1 MEEYLCAPVKVYS
14 RYGEHISAPLGLDT
28 SSRHLEVN
36 KWQHF
41 PSVARIVLIIMKDGT
56 NAIFKVIWD
65 GTPLEY
71 ARVDLKSA
79 DSTIQFSA
87 KSPSISCKYML
98 TPRLMKRFQVGF
110 NCESEFMKACS
121 LIANLGVKVK
131 QARPTPSENSR
142 LVLPHCL
149 PLFGGQ
155 VPTQT
160 PLQSTFSQTSMQD
173 YSFSQSQWAHEV
185 PGRPEVLSLT
195 GRPLQKPS
203 TQVIE
208 FMRAEDSFLKP
219 NVITSSTTKA
229 FNPDTI
235 PETTANIPIL
245 PKVNENTTNTPINP
259 TMNES
264 TPSLIAVQPASNS
277 STTEKSSVPSSKQ
290 MNQHQLSMYSLNS
303 KSYTSVEERPPN
315 VDAQLKACSLGAK
328 EILDGAS
335 RNVEGQRVPKQS
347 DSTVS
352 SLESAVTPHVSKAIE
367 LASPE
372 KLDVPK
378 KLHNDE
384 NKHANFTELKISK
397 KLIAQ
402 KLKDKK
408 FMKWVS
414 KVEAV
419 LQELANSE

>member
-14 RYGEHISAPLGLDT
+14 RYGEHILAPLGLDT
-28 SSRHLEVN
+28 PSRHLEVN

-41 PSVARIVLIIMKDGT
+41 PSVARIALIIMKDGT
-56 NAIFKVIWD
+56 NVIFKVVWD
-65 GTPLEY
+65 GALLEY
-71 ARVDLKSA
+71 ARVDLKST
-79 DSTIQFSA
+79 DSIIQFSA

-98 TPRLMKRFQVGF
+98 APRLMKRFQVTF

-121 LIANLGVKVK
+121 LIASLGVKVK

-142 LVLPHCL
+142 LVPSHCL

-155 VPTQT
+155 APTQT

-173 YSFSQSQWAHEV
+173 YNFSQSQWAHEV
-185 PGRPEVLSLT
+185 PARPDVLSLA
-195 GRPLQKPS
+195 GRSLQKPS

-229 FNPDTI
+229 SNPEAI

-245 PKVNENTTNTPINP
+245 PTVNENTTNTPIHP
-259 TMNES
+259 TVNER
-264 TPSLIAVQPASNS
+264 TPTPIAVQPASNS
-277 STTEKSSVPSSKQ
+277 CTSEKSSLTSSMH
-290 MNQHQLSMYSLNS
+290 MNQHQVSMYSLNS
-303 KSYTSVEERPPN
+303 KSPTSVEERPI
-315 VDAQLKACSLGAK
+315 VDAQLKARSHGAK

-335 RNVEGQRVPKQS
+335 RNVEGQRVLKQP

-352 SLESAVTPHVSKAIE
+352 SLASAVTPHISKALE
-367 LASPE
+367 PASPE

-384 NKHANFTELKISK
+384 NKHATFTELKISK
-397 KLIAQ
+397 KLIKQ

-419 LQELANSE
+419 LQELAKSE